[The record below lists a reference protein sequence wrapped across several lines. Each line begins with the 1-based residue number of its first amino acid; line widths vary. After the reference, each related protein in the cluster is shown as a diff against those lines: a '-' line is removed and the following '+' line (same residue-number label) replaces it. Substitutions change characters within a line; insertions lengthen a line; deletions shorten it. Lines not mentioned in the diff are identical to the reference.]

1 MERRIEEYTVGELAK
16 ASGVSVRMLHH
27 YDAIGLLRPAHIA
40 ANGYRLYRRD
50 EALRLQEILFYR
62 AAGLPLGEIAALL
75 EGEDRMARLEAH
87 RARLARDLAHQAK
100 MIATLDRTL
109 SELKGEKDMTIDD
122 LYSPFAPETQAEYE
136 AWLID
141 TYGAEMAEQIAASKA
156 HLEATPEGMPVEME
170 ARMATLKNIEAA
182 LVADYEAGLA
192 PEAADTGPHRA
203 WVADMWG
210 RPCPPEAYTGL
221 AEMYLAHPDFI
232 ARYERLSQGFSQ
244 WLTAAMTATS

>member
-50 EALRLQEILFYR
+50 QALRLQEILFYR

-87 RARLARDLAHQAK
+87 RARLARDLAHQAQ

-122 LYSPFAPETQAEYE
+122 LYTPFAPETQAEYE
-136 AWLID
+136 AWLVDI
-141 TYGAEMAEQIAASKA
+141 YGADMAAQIAASKA
-156 HLEATPEGMPVEME
+156 HLEAAPEGMEE
-170 ARMATLKNIEAA
+170 RMAALKDIEAA
-182 LVADYEAGLA
+182 LVADYEAGKA
-192 PEAADTGPHRA
+192 PDAADCSAHRA
-203 WVADMWG
+203 WVASMWG
-210 RPCPPEAYTGL
+210 RPCPPEAYAGL
-221 AEMYLAHPDFI
+221 ADMYLSHPDFI

-244 WLTAAMTATS
+244 WLTTAMKSTA